1 MTMWFRAVG
10 RILTLTLS
18 LLTALL
24 AAEAQPLRK
33 IPRIGVMMQGT
44 PPGASGDELDGFR
57 QGLRDLG
64 YVEGQ
69 TIALEVR
76 WGQWQPERHL
86 ALATDLVRL
95 SVDLIVAAGASSKR
109 PT

>member
-1 MTMWFRAVG
+1 MTMWFRAIG
-10 RILTLTLS
+10 CILTLTLS

-24 AAEAQPLRK
+24 PAHAQPAEKVL
-33 IPRIGVMMQGT
+33 RIGVIMQGA
-44 PPGASGDELDGFR
+44 PPGEAGDELDVFC

-76 WGQWQPERHL
+76 WGEQ
-86 ALATDLVRL
+86 L
-95 SVDLIVAAGASSKR
+95 S
-109 PT
+109 